1 MRRRQIT
8 IEGGRYLI
16 FYSFEDERGLDAA
29 RSSGAATTL
38 SDATAATRA
47 DALGEARDDAGD
59 DRPSRGNARAS
70 SSVEP
75 SAEGVRRV

>member
-16 FYSFEDERGLDAA
+16 FYSFEDEQGLDAA

-38 SDATAATRA
+38 ADATATRA
-47 DALGEARDDAGD
+47 DALDDVGD
-59 DRPSRGNARAS
+59 DQTTRGNARAS

-75 SAEGVRRV
+75 SAEGGRRV